1 MPASGKRRIDLD
13 RDARLVRR
21 ARPGRDDHAVRAAR
35 EQRVRRLD
43 VVAHDLELGPELA
56 QVLDEV
62 VGERV
67 VVVDRRG
74 RSHGHASCR
83 VASSIARA
91 TARALLRDSSYS

>member
-1 MPASGKRRIDLD
+1 MPASGKRRITSTDTPASFGVHGPGETIT
-13 RDARLVRR
+13 RSGRR
-21 ARPGRDDHAVRAAR
+21 A
-35 EQRVRRLD
+35 EQVVRRLD
-43 VVAHDLELGPELA
+43 VVAHDLDLRAELA

-67 VVVDRRG
+67 VVVDHEHV
-74 RSHGHASCR
+74 HGHASWR